1 MWTGTSSCCFSILD
15 KLQKQICRTVVPSF
29 TAYLEHLA
37 HRQNVAIFSL
47 FFRYLVEIHLKW
59 QNWFHLLILM
69 AGTLIIQ
76 ISCMI
81 SLWLF
86 LDVIRMS
93 VSPRT
98 ARLLNSL
105 PVEWFLLTFDLNC
118 FKSAVNTHLLSNQL
132 SYILF
137 LYFSPFSPFSCSSMP
152 CSGYPALHG
161 AKPN

>member
-1 MWTGTSSCCFSILD
+1 MTELVSPPHSHGRYTHYSNKLHDFSVIIPRCYKD
-15 KLQKQICRTVVPSF
+15 VSF
-29 TAYLEHLA
+29 
-37 HRQNVAIFSL
+37 N
-47 FFRYLVEIHLKW
+47 
-59 QNWFHLLILM
+59 
-69 AGTLIIQ
+69 
-76 ISCMI
+76 
-81 SLWLF
+81 
-86 LDVIRMS
+86 S
-93 VSPRT
+93 VFPRT